1 MLSIH
6 FAIPPSTPHRRTELH
21 MAVVLNELVTPR
33 KLKVAFLAFALFAA
47 MC

>member
-1 MLSIH
+1 
-6 FAIPPSTPHRRTELH
+6 